1 LPTTLLALLNREA
14 GESRR
19 DILLAILISSAAN
32 TAILIVINKAAA
44 SIADGGL
51 NLRLLGLFL
60 VALGLYIT
68 GLRYTF
74 DATTRIFEH
83 MLTRIRVN
91 LTERIAGSELLLLHA
106 VGKPRIFQAITVDI
120 AIISESQGLLVAAA
134 HSVVM
139 IACTGVYV
147 LLVSMPAFFTIVAVI
162 GVGILLYLSRAE
174 ELNRLIGAS
183 VGEEIR
189 VISLM
194 SDVIDGLKEV
204 KLSHARRTAM
214 VEELGTIT
222 DRLRDIKMR
231 TAGVYN
237 RNAVFSQSF
246 FYVLLAVIVFVL
258 PHMVGG
264 FASTAPE
271 LVATVLFIFGPIST
285 VVTAIPAAA
294 KANRAAAS
302 LLAIE
307 AEIDHVTTTPGT
319 GRPPKR
325 LPFKQL
331 IECRGVEFH
340 YPGTDAGQFS
350 VGPID
355 LTLRHGEITMFVGG
369 NGSGKTTLLKVIAG
383 LYPPDKGVL
392 AVDGKP
398 VPLNR
403 LPNLR
408 EMYGA
413 IFSDFHLFAKLYG
426 VAADDEAIAAQLDH
440 MGIADKVGYAEDGF
454 TTRDLSTGQRKR
466 VAMIVALLEDR
477 PVLILDEWAAEQ
489 DPEFRQYFY
498 EELLPALK
506 RQGKT
511 LLVASH
517 DDRYFGLADMV
528 VKMELGRIQSVTR
541 REDKP

>member
-1 LPTTLLALLNREA
+1 MPKILLALLSREA

-19 DILLAILISSAAN
+19 DILIALLISGIAN
-32 TAILIVINKAAA
+32 TAILIIINKASA
-44 SIADGGL
+44 SIADGGF
-51 NLRLLGLFL
+51 NLRLLGFFI

-74 DATTRIFEH
+74 DAATRIFEQ
-83 MLTRIRVN
+83 MLTRIRVR
-91 LTERIAGSELLLLHA
+91 LTERIANSELLLLHA
-106 VGKPRIFQAITVDI
+106 VGRPRIFQAITVDI

-139 IACTGVYV
+139 IACTGIYV
-147 LLVSMPAFFTIVAVI
+147 LLVSVPAFLTIVGVI

-183 VGEEIR
+183 VSEEVR
-189 VISLM
+189 VIALI

-204 KLSHARRTAM
+204 KLSHARRSEM
-214 VEELGTIT
+214 VEELGKVT

-258 PHMVGG
+258 PHMLDG
-264 FASTAPE
+264 FAPIAPE

-294 KANRAAAS
+294 KADRAAAS
-302 LLAIE
+302 LLSIE
-307 AEIDHVTTTPGT
+307 LEIDRVAATPAV
-319 GRPPKR
+319 GRAPRR
-325 LPFKQL
+325 LPFRRT
-331 IECRGVEFH
+331 IECRGIEFH

-350 VGPID
+350 IGPID
-355 LTLRHGEITMFVGG
+355 LTLRHGEITMLVGG

-383 LYPPDKGVL
+383 LYPPARGVL

-398 VPLNR
+398 VAVSR

-408 EMYGA
+408 ELYGA
-413 IFSDFHLFAKLYG
+413 IFSDFHLFGKLYG
-426 VAADDEAIAAQLDH
+426 IEAEEDAIAAQFDQ
-440 MGIADKVGYAEDGF
+440 MQIADKVGYTAEGF

-477 PVLILDEWAAEQ
+477 PVLIFDEWAAEQ

-498 EELLPALK
+498 EELLPEL
-506 RQGKT
+506 RSRGKT
-511 LLVASH
+511 LIVASH
-517 DDRYFGLADMV
+517 DDRYFGVADMV
-528 VKMELGRIQSVTR
+528 VKMELGHIQSVTR